1 MHSAGI
7 VATRPHA
14 DRRPIETRNTH
25 DMSEAAV
32 TRDFR
37 TTPYW
42 WEAAPLDPCA
52 DPSPEVPERADVAV
66 IGGGLSGLT
75 VALHL
80 ARGGLDTVVFDADR
94 PGEHA
99 STRNFG
105 AIGRTIRPKFTDL
118 VERGGLE
125 FAVRVYEEAKAWVEH
140 TADFIEREGID
151 CRFRR
156 DGRVVGAHSPGAY
169 DAAARELEATARH
182 LDVQTGMV
190 PRAEQSRELGSDVYH
205 GGCVLADVGH
215 LDPARYH
222 AGVRQRAVDAG
233 ARIVPGTRVT
243 AVERGA
249 NRFRVSTARGV
260 VNAEQVVLATNAET
274 GADHA
279 LFRYFRRRIVP
290 VAVYSAVTE
299 PLPPGL
305 VGEILPRARTVLETR
320 RLYTALR
327 PVVGEDR
334 LLAVGQHLVNHRSE
348 AVAAAALRRD
358 LAVRYPQL
366 APVRFSH
373 VWRGRFAVTFDWLP
387 HLGTHEGVHYLHG
400 LVGAGVPACGY
411 LGHKLAQRI
420 LSRPNRDTVFA
431 DRRYPQRF
439 GYRGS
444 TWFLPLLGRWYR
456 ALDRREAGLP
466 R

>member
-1 MHSAGI
+1 MSTDGNHDQVYGL
-7 VATRPHA
+7 T
-14 DRRPIETRNTH
+14 TH
-25 DMSEAAV
+25 DMPEAAV
-32 TRDFR
+32 TDDFKS
-37 TTPYW
+37 TPFW
-42 WEAAPLDPCA
+42 WEAAPLGPRSA
-52 DPSPEVPERADVAV
+52 SASAAEVPARADVAV
-66 IGGGLSGLT
+66 IGAGLSGLSE
-75 VALHL
+75 ALHL
-80 ARGGLDTVVFDADR
+80 ARGGLDVVVFDADR

-118 VERGGLE
+118 VNRGGVE
-125 FAVRVYEEAKAWVEH
+125 FATRVYEEAKAWVEY

-156 DGRVVGAHSPGAY
+156 DGRVVGAHSPAAY
-169 DAAARELEATARH
+169 DAAARELAAVSRH
-182 LDVQTGMV
+182 MDVQTEIV
-190 PRAEQSRELGSDVYH
+190 PRAEQGRELGSDVYH
-205 GGCVLADVGH
+205 GCSVLTDVGH
-215 LDPARYH
+215 LDSTRYY
-222 AGVRQRAVDAG
+222 AGVRHRVVDAG
-233 ARIVPGTRVT
+233 ARILPGTRVT
-243 AVERGA
+243 AVERIA
-249 NRFRVSTARGV
+249 NSFRVSTARGV
-260 VNAEQVVLATNAET
+260 IDAEQVVLATNAET

-290 VAVYSAVTE
+290 VSVYSAVSE
-299 PLPPGL
+299 SLEPGL
-305 VGEILPRARTVLETR
+305 LEEIIPRARTVLETR

-334 LLAVGQHLVNHRSE
+334 FLVVGQHLVNHRNE
-348 AVAAAALRRD
+348 AVAVAAATLRRD
-358 LAVRYPQL
+358 LAARYPRL
-366 APVRFSH
+366 ASVRFSH

-387 HLGTHEGVHYLHG
+387 HLGTHEGIHYLHG

-444 TWFLPLLGRWYR
+444 TWFLPLVGRWYR
-456 ALDRREAGLP
+456 TLDRREAGLP

>member
-1 MHSAGI
+1 MRSTPDG
-7 VATRPHA
+7 
-14 DRRPIETRNTH
+14 
-25 DMSEAAV
+25 AV
-32 TRDFR
+32 TDGFK
-37 TTPYW
+37 TTPFW
-42 WEAAPLDPCA
+42 WEAAPLGQDS
-52 DPSPEVPERADVAV
+52 PSQAQLPARADVAV
-66 IGGGLSGLT
+66 IGAGLSGLS

-80 ARGGLDTVVFDADR
+80 ARGGVDVVAFEADR

-118 VERGGLE
+118 VERGGVE

-140 TADFIEREGID
+140 TVDFIEREGID

-156 DGRVVGAHSPGAY
+156 DGRVVGAHSQAAY
-169 DAAARELEATARH
+169 DAADRELESTSLH
-182 LDVQTGMV
+182 MDVETEMV
-190 PRAEQSRELGSDVYH
+190 PRADQRRELGSDVYH

-215 LDPARYH
+215 LDPARYY
-222 AGVRQRAVDAG
+222 AGVRQRALDAG
-233 ARIVPGTRVT
+233 VRILPGTRVT
-243 AVERGA
+243 SVERIA
-249 NRFRVSTARGV
+249 TRFRVATARGAMD
-260 VNAEQVVLATNAET
+260 AEQVVLATNAET

-290 VAVYSAVTE
+290 VAVYSAVSE
-299 PLPPGL
+299 PLEPGL
-305 VGEILPRARTVLETR
+305 VEEIIPRARTVLETR

-327 PVVGEDR
+327 PVVGEER
-334 LLAVGQHLVNHRSE
+334 LLVVGQHLVEHRSE
-348 AVAAAALRRD
+348 AVAAASLRRD
-358 LAVRYPQL
+358 LAVRYPRL
-366 APVRFSH
+366 ASVRFSH

-387 HLGTHEGVHYLHG
+387 HVGTHEGIHYLHG

-444 TWFLPLLGRWYR
+444 PWFLPLIGRWYR
-456 ALDRREAGLP
+456 ALDRHEAGLP